1 MTIFNS
7 RNPAGQA
14 ALELG
19 LLTAGIASTFH
30 DALAA
35 GMQAADRARERR
47 AAYQFACDLAEAR
60 GRADDLGH
68 IAIRAVKHVA
78 ALEAEVRRLQT
89 AITQRQA
96 HIDRQRTGGGA

>member
-1 MTIFNS
+1 MTIFDS

-60 GRADDLGH
+60 GRADELGH

-78 ALEAEVRRLQT
+78 ALEAEVRRLRT
-89 AITQRQA
+89 ALDQRQA
-96 HIDRQRTGGGA
+96 HIDRLRTGGRA

>member
-19 LLTAGIASTFH
+19 LLTAGIASTVH

-35 GMQAADRARERR
+35 GIQAADRARERR

-60 GRADDLGH
+60 GRADELGH

-78 ALEAEVRRLQT
+78 ALEAEVRRLRT
-89 AITQRQA
+89 ALDQRQA
-96 HIDRQRTGGGA
+96 HIDRLRTGGRA

>member
-1 MTIFNS
+1 MTIFDS

-35 GMQAADRARERR
+35 GRQAADRARERR
-47 AAYQFACDLAEAR
+47 VAHQFACDLAEAR
-60 GRADDLGH
+60 GRADELGH

-78 ALEAEVRRLQT
+78 ALEAEVRRLRT
-89 AITQRQA
+89 ALDQRQA
-96 HIDRQRTGGGA
+96 HIDRLRTGGRA

>member
-1 MTIFNS
+1 MTIFDS

-19 LLTAGIASTFH
+19 LLTAGIASTLH

-60 GRADDLGH
+60 GRADELGH

-78 ALEAEVRRLQT
+78 ALEAEVRRLRT
-89 AITQRQA
+89 ALDQRQA
-96 HIDRQRTGGGA
+96 HIDRLRTGGRA

>member
-1 MTIFNS
+1 MTIFDS
-7 RNPAGQA
+7 RYPAGQA

-47 AAYQFACDLAEAR
+47 AAYQFACDLVEAR
-60 GRADDLGH
+60 GRADELGH

-78 ALEAEVRRLQT
+78 ALEAEFRRLRT
-89 AITQRQA
+89 ALDQRQA
-96 HIDRQRTGGGA
+96 HIDRLRTGGRA

>member
-1 MTIFNS
+1 MTIFDS

-60 GRADDLGH
+60 GRADKLGH

-78 ALEAEVRRLQT
+78 ALEAEVRRLRT
-89 AITQRQA
+89 ALDQRQA
-96 HIDRQRTGGGA
+96 HIDRLRTGGRA

>member
-35 GMQAADRARERR
+35 GIQAADRARERR

-60 GRADDLGH
+60 GRADELGH

>member
-35 GMQAADRARERR
+35 GIQAADRARERR

-60 GRADDLGH
+60 GRADELGH

-89 AITQRQA
+89 ALTQRQA
-96 HIDRQRTGGGA
+96 HIDRLRTGGGA

>member
-1 MTIFNS
+1 MTIFDS

-19 LLTAGIASTFH
+19 LLTAGIASTVH

-35 GMQAADRARERR
+35 GIQAADRARERR

-60 GRADDLGH
+60 GRADELGH

-78 ALEAEVRRLQT
+78 ALEAEVRRLRT
-89 AITQRQA
+89 ALDQRQA
-96 HIDRQRTGGGA
+96 HIDRLRTGGRA